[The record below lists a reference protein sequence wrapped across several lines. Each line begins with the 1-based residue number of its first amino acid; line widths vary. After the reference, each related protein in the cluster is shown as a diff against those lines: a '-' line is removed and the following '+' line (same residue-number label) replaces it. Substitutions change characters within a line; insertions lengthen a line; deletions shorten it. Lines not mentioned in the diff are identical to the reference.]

1 MTCFSCD
8 ITAVVDKFVNISRK
22 YNCTPLQLELLCAVA
37 KLENAELLD
46 RILKETEAVH
56 GPGAA
61 QVGLV
66 SALAENGQANALRN
80 TLIVE
85 SFNKHFINISIKRLH
100 FRILLLM

>member
-1 MTCFSCD
+1 M
-8 ITAVVDKFVNISRK
+8 
-22 YNCTPLQLELLCAVA
+22 ELLCAVA

-46 RILKETEAVH
+46 RILKETEVVH